1 MSSYMGDISGIVGGT
16 GNITTDKKESK
27 KSGYDL
33 SMQDF
38 LTLMMVELQ
47 NQTIDDTADTG
58 EMLNQMVQMQMV
70 TALTNM
76 TDASVMSY
84 SNSLVGKD
92 VTIGINDNGKLE
104 EQIITVR
111 GTGFS
116 GGSPVIFGS
125 DGKTYYLSQIMA
137 VGRLPEVD
145 GATILDFTEG
155 SGNAK
160 PLPPATKPDDSDTD
174 DKVDNDDKVDT
185 DDKTDTD
192 NSTNTEKPGGTDA
205 PEEGKEPDSSNP
217 EVPDDRP
224 TTNPGETEGNES
236 EDKADDS
243 VQPPAAVG

>member
-92 VTIGINDNGKLE
+92 VTIGISNDGKLE
-104 EQIITVR
+104 ERIITVR

-125 DGKTYYLSQIMA
+125 DGKTY
-137 VGRLPEVD
+137 
-145 GATILDFTEG
+145 
-155 SGNAK
+155 
-160 PLPPATKPDDSDTD
+160 
-174 DKVDNDDKVDT
+174 
-185 DDKTDTD
+185 
-192 NSTNTEKPGGTDA
+192 
-205 PEEGKEPDSSNP
+205 
-217 EVPDDRP
+217 
-224 TTNPGETEGNES
+224 
-236 EDKADDS
+236 
-243 VQPPAAVG
+243 

>member
-16 GNITTDKKESK
+16 GNITLDKKESK

-47 NQTIDDTADTG
+47 NQTIDDTADTS

-92 VTIGINDNGKLE
+92 VTIGLNDNGKLE
-104 EQIITVR
+104 ERIITVM

-116 GGSPVIFGS
+116 GGNPVIFGS
-125 DGKTYYLSQIMA
+125 DGETYYLSQIMA
-137 VGRLPEVD
+137 VGRLPEVE
-145 GATILDFTEG
+145 GAIIKDYTVG
-155 SGNAK
+155 SGNEK
-160 PLPPATKPDDSDTD
+160 PLPPATKPDDPDKTEPTD
-174 DKVDNDDKVDT
+174 P

-192 NSTNTEKPGGTDA
+192 NNTDTDNTTNTENPGGTDA
-205 PEEGKEPDSSNP
+205 PESGKEPDDTNT
-217 EVPDDRP
+217 EVPGDRP
-224 TTNPGETEGNES
+224 TTNPDTTENTDS
-236 EDKADDS
+236 EEKADDS